1 MSLPLIIVRPE
12 PGNAASTTSAQARG
26 LQVHSFPLF
35 ETVSVAWQAPDPAR
49 YVGVIMTSANA
60 ARLAGPD
67 LQRYTH
73 LPLYAVGDVTGDA
86 ARTAGFLS
94 IVSGDGDVERLLG
107 KIATLGLHRLLHLSG
122 ADYQPF
128 EPHGVEIERQT
139 VYASNPI
146 APAPE
151 LLAALKQGGVVMLHS
166 TRAAKQFAKIA
177 QTHGIDRSSLGLAV
191 ISENAATAAG
201 TGWSEIAIAA
211 SPRDGALLD
220 SAVTLCQKSEIG
232 LSSNG

>member
-1 MSLPLIIVRPE
+1 MNKALIIVRPE
-12 PGNAASTTSAQARG
+12 PGNAASCENARARG
-26 LQVHSFPLF
+26 LEVHSFPLF
-35 ETVSVAWQAPDPAR
+35 KTESVAWDAPDPAR

-67 LQRYTH
+67 LQKFIH
-73 LPLYAVGDVTGDA
+73 LPLFAVGDVTGDA
-86 ARTAGFLS
+86 ARDAGFVS

-151 LLAALKQGGVVMLHS
+151 LLVALQQGGVIMLHS
-166 TRAAKQFAKIA
+166 ARAAKQFATIV
-177 QTHGIDRSSLGLAV
+177 QNHGIDQSNIGLAV
-191 ISENAATAAG
+191 ISENAAEAAG
-201 TGWSEIAIAA
+201 TGWAEIKIADK
-211 SPRDGALLD
+211 PRDGALLD
-220 SAVTLCQKSEIG
+220 SAVALCQTSKIG
-232 LSSNG
+232 

>member
-1 MSLPLIIVRPE
+1 MSKALFIVRPE
-12 PGNAASTTSAQARG
+12 PGNAASSTNARAHG
-26 LQVHSFPLF
+26 LEVHSFPLF
-35 ETVSVAWQAPDPAR
+35 ETASVAWQAPDPAR

-60 ARLAGPD
+60 ARLAGTD
-67 LQRYTH
+67 LQRFTH
-73 LPLYAVGDVTGDA
+73 LPLYAVGEVTGDA
-86 ARTAGFLS
+86 ARDAGFIS

-128 EPHGVEIERQT
+128 EPHGVEIERQI

-166 TRAAKQFAKIA
+166 ARAAKQFATITKS
-177 QTHGIDRSSLGLAV
+177 HGIDRSIIELAV
-191 ISENAATAAG
+191 ISQNAAAAAG
-201 TGWSEIAIAA
+201 TGWGEIKIAA
-211 SPRDGALLD
+211 RPRDGALLD
-220 SAVTLCQKSEIG
+220 SAVALCQKSGIG
-232 LSSNG
+232 